1 MLVLSIISSLF
12 SIPLI
17 VSSGIGIGDSNN
29 RIRWSMNDD
38 HYEEDI
44 TGKILF
50 RFIFLK
56 LHGEERVSSLC

>member
-29 RIRWSMNDD
+29 RIRWSSDE
-38 HYEEDI
+38 YGEDI
-44 TGKILF
+44 SGKIIL
-50 RFIFLK
+50 RFIVLIYI
-56 LHGEERVSSLC
+56 LTQQRYRVRK